1 MVFFR
6 ENPLILESCSNIIGI
21 KLYLAFGDF
30 MSNEN
35 FVPQWILDSTTAP
48 HEVNRDVDKIVGGY
62 VAAFMKRG
70 FSQQEIGILMVQAFT
85 LPLGEVEKRVDS
97 VLSCGEKGEEESA
110 RRLCAFAVSKG
121 YLFSG
126 EDSAPCEIIEIIKNK
141 YGKKAA
147 FETILT
153 FPEILSVWKNENV
166 RETEKYKNEKQ
177 KAEYILNE
185 VASVFKEL

>member
-1 MVFFR
+1 
-6 ENPLILESCSNIIGI
+6 
-21 KLYLAFGDF
+21 
-30 MSNEN
+30 MSEEK

-48 HEVNRDVDKIVGGY
+48 DEVNKDADKIVGGY
-62 VAAFMKRG
+62 VTSFMKRG
-70 FSQQEIGILMVQAFT
+70 FSQKDIGCLLVQAFT
-85 LPLGEVEKRVDS
+85 LPLEEIEKRIDC

-110 RRLCAFAVSKG
+110 RKLCVFAASKG

-126 EDSAPCEIIEIIKNK
+126 NESAPCEIIELLKAE

-166 RETEKYKNEKQ
+166 RETEKYKEEKQ

-185 VASVFKEL
+185 VASVFPEL

>member
-1 MVFFR
+1 
-6 ENPLILESCSNIIGI
+6 
-21 KLYLAFGDF
+21 
-30 MSNEN
+30 MSHEN

-48 HEVNRDVDKIVGGY
+48 HEVNKEADKIVGGY

-70 FSQQEIGILMVQAFT
+70 FSQKDIGCLLVQAFT
-85 LPLGEVEKRVDS
+85 LPLEEIEKRIDC
-97 VLSCGEKGEEESA
+97 VLSCGEEGEEESA
-110 RRLCAFAVSKG
+110 RKLCAFAASKG
-121 YLFSG
+121 FLFSG
-126 EDSAPCEIIEIIKNK
+126 DESDPCEIIEIIKNK

-166 RETEKYKNEKQ
+166 RDTEKYKEEKQ

-185 VASVFKEL
+185 VASVFPEI